1 MINGKETNNGNDAK
15 NASAASSAS
24 KRKKSTT
31 QNDATVRTLGE
42 APLELHL
49 WSWEVVRYKYKFY
62 AADEVINA
70 TYTKWITINFLYT
83 YFVCPSFQSENDNL
97 NRFVLCF
104 LKGRRRRLCLIRV
117 SPPEVSSKAS
127 VLDIVVAFHALVIQA
142 FIVIPTK
149 LCSSKRI

>member
-1 MINGKETNNGNDAK
+1 MILHTQITLDFWHILNTKPISGIADGPIMINGKETNNGNDAK

-31 QNDATVRTLGE
+31 QNDATVSTLGE

-83 YFVCPSFQSENDNL
+83 YFLQYV
-97 NRFVLCF
+97 
-104 LKGRRRRLCLIRV
+104 
-117 SPPEVSSKAS
+117 
-127 VLDIVVAFHALVIQA
+127 
-142 FIVIPTK
+142 
-149 LCSSKRI
+149 